1 MKKSA
6 LLLVAG
12 LLLAAGCGDQARTT
26 TAPSGQSGGAGVI
39 DTMTQKS
46 TVDAGRRT
54 ADKVREISAQQNADL
69 QEVSGE

>member
-6 LLLVAG
+6 FLLIAAF
-12 LLLAAGCGDQARTT
+12 LLAGCGKQADK
-26 TAPSGQSGGAGVI
+26 APASGQSGSAGVI

-46 TVDAGRRT
+46 KVDAGRRT

>member
-6 LLLVAG
+6 LLLIAG
-12 LLLAAGCGDQARTT
+12 LLLAGCGKQAGTT
-26 TAPSGQSGGAGVI
+26 TAPAEQSGGASVI

-46 TVDAGRRT
+46 KVDAGRRT